1 MISIGANEV
10 RRNPDIFSGALA
22 IMLALGGVAIASSAR
37 VFEDAVQGSGPRGLF
52 QSLAYVGIGLIVM
65 WLLTVPDYRRLHNP
79 LLLWF
84 LLAATSLALLL
95 PLLGPAV
102 HGTHRWIRFGGFS
115 IQPSELAKPVLVLAL
130 AATLARSGEKV
141 RSWGGLLR
149 PLLVTAL
156 ISGLALIGGDLGTPT
171 LMFITAAAMIFAV
184 GGKLTH
190 FLALSSA
197 GAVVFTGAVLAAPY
211 REERL
216 MDFLDGLSLTPE
228 TVGNLQ
234 WQLKQSIIAIGSGG
248 ILGKGFGS
256 STQKAFFL
264 PEPDNDFIFSIIGE
278 ELGLVGAM
286 VVLTA
291 FLLIAWR
298 GVQTANKAPDE
309 LGRLIALGAT
319 FLLCSQALCHIGIV
333 TGVLPTKGL
342 PLPFVSTGGSS
353 LLSSFALIGLL
364 LNVSQRRRVHV

>member
-1 MISIGANEV
+1 M
-10 RRNPDIFSGALA
+10 
-22 IMLALGGVAIASSAR
+22 
-37 VFEDAVQGSGPRGLF
+37 
-52 QSLAYVGIGLIVM
+52 
-65 WLLTVPDYRRLHNP
+65 
-79 LLLWF
+79 
-84 LLAATSLALLL
+84 
-95 PLLGPAV
+95 
-102 HGTHRWIRFGGFS
+102 
-115 IQPSELAKPVLVLAL
+115 
-130 AATLARSGEKV
+130 
-141 RSWGGLLR
+141 
-149 PLLVTAL
+149 
-156 ISGLALIGGDLGTPT
+156 
-171 LMFITAAAMIFAV
+171 
-184 GGKLTH
+184 
-190 FLALSSA
+190 
-197 GAVVFTGAVLAAPY
+197 VFTGAVLTTPY
-211 REERL
+211 RQERL
-216 MDFLDGLSLTPE
+216 MAFLNGLSLTPE
-228 TVGNLQ
+228 TVSTLQ

-248 ILGKGFGS
+248 VLGKGFGS

-264 PEPDNDFIFSIIGE
+264 PEPDNDFIFSIVGE

-298 GVQTANKAPDE
+298 GIQTADKAPDE